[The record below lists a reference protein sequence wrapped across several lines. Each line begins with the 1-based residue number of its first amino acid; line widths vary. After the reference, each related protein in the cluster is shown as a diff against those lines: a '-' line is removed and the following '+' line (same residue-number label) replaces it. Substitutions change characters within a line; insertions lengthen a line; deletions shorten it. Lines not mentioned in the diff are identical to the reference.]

1 MRKKNLNVDGIT
13 NELEGA
19 SLFFSKSVTPLPPNN
34 SKPKDVQSSGIKPLA
49 TSNSIDQSSIN
60 SSSLDISPSR
70 EEKKPTNEVTNERT
84 SERLKVRNRIRHTFD
99 IFADQLMSLRELSIE
114 QEKTFGERV
123 LLGDLV
129 QQALDLFISKQR
141 NK

>member
-1 MRKKNLNVDGIT
+1 M
-13 NELEGA
+13 
-19 SLFFSKSVTPLPPNN
+19 
-34 SKPKDVQSSGIKPLA
+34 
-49 TSNSIDQSSIN
+49 
-60 SSSLDISPSR
+60 SR
-70 EEKKPTNEVTNERT
+70 EAMKPTNEVTNERT
-84 SERLKVRNRIRHTFD
+84 SERLTERLKIRNRIRHTFD
-99 IFADQLMSLRELSIE
+99 IFSDQLMSLRELSIE